1 MIKKVLFHL
10 YSLQKGGA
18 ERVVTTLAGE
28 MKRQGLEVTIATLVK
43 GEVEYPLPEGVK
55 RVVMG
60 LSPEEEKSGKLSR
73 MRLRVKHLR
82 DCLREEKPD
91 VVFSFMQSANYRA
104 IIAARPLHIPVIFSV
119 RSDPRV
125 DYASRSQKFISGY
138 LYPRAAGGVFQTRQA
153 MDFFPETVK
162 ERSRVI
168 LNPLD
173 PRCLSLE
180 RFSEEGILTDSPEVA
195 ESRDGLP
202 RSATGG
208 RRERRKVYVA
218 VGRHH
223 KAKDY
228 LTLVKAFEIFSEKHP
243 EYKLEIYGGDSGD
256 NTRLQVAEYVHG
268 HEMDEKVLFMGD
280 RSNVAECI
288 RDAAVYVLSSRYE
301 GMPNALMEAMS
312 LGLPVI
318 ATDCPCGGPASLISD
333 GENGLLSE
341 PENPKELAAAMCKMA
356 DYPEEAERVAK
367 EAVKIREIAS
377 AERITKEWLAF
388 AEERMKS

>member
-1 MIKKVLFHL
+1 M
-10 YSLQKGGA
+10 
-18 ERVVTTLAGE
+18 
-28 MKRQGLEVTIATLVK
+28 
-43 GEVEYPLPEGVK
+43 
-55 RVVMG
+55 
-60 LSPEEEKSGKLSR
+60 
-73 MRLRVKHLR
+73 
-82 DCLREEKPD
+82 
-91 VVFSFMQSANYRA
+91 
-104 IIAARPLHIPVIFSV
+104 IFSV

-301 GMPNALMEAMS
+301 GMPNALIEAMS
-312 LGLPVI
+312 MGI
-318 ATDCPCGGPASLISD
+318 ASISTDCPCGGPRDIIED
-333 GENGLLSE
+333 GENGMLVGMADETTMVNELADKL
-341 PENPKELAAAMCKMA
+341 KELMS
-356 DYPEEAERVAK
+356 DEEK
-367 EAVKIREIAS
+367 QIKLSKNAVKVREAYSPDNIN
-377 AERITKEWLAF
+377 RMWKEYFESL
-388 AEERMKS
+388 M